1 MSIKIKRNT
10 GWMGMFSNIVIITK
24 GEKGKEIQR
33 NETLNLE
40 LPEKKVTLQVS
51 QLGAKSNELVVSDGD
66 EIEITTTNWINY
78 GFLFVILSNIIN
90 PILGIYDINYELRYF
105 LTSITL
111 ILAVAIFFS
120 IFFKGTF
127 FRIKQI

>member
-1 MSIKIKRNT
+1 M
-10 GWMGMFSNIVIITK
+10 
-24 GEKGKEIQR
+24 